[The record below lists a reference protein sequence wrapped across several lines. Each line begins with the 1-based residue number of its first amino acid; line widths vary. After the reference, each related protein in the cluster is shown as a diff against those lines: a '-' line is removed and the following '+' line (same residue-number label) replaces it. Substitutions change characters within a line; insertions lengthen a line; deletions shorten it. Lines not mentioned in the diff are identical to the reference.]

1 MVKEIPKL
9 HGPVDKFKKKA
20 PTINICGPNV
30 PPPPPPKRRLGA
42 FSGPGRPFTNP
53 KRRSAVLLEGRF
65 RIICN
70 VKMWWA
76 RRFLGS
82 WSGIECFLKIFFLGV
97 ACMAKNRAASPPHI
111 IHLLLRLIYVLRVSH
126 RDGGWGLGFLLPP
139 RYGGASK
146 VKPYTP

>member
-9 HGPVDKFKKKA
+9 HGPVDKFKKKV

-30 PPPPPPKRRLGA
+30 PPPKRRLGA

-53 KRRSAVLLEGRF
+53 KRRSAVILEGRF

-82 WSGIECFLKIFFLGV
+82 WSGIELFVDDVFLGRG
-97 ACMAKNRAASPPHI
+97 MHGKEQSGEPTTYHTFAA
-111 IHLLLRLIYVLRVSH
+111 
-126 RDGGWGLGFLLPP
+126 
-139 RYGGASK
+139 
-146 VKPYTP
+146 